1 MTVRP
6 RPLPLAALLLV
17 VATGVAM
24 SVALSGPAGAWAP
37 WSSRPLLIDG
47 QVVVIGKL
55 VHAPPG
61 PPWRSSPSKVCPPP
75 T

>member
-24 SVALSGPAGAWAP
+24 SVARSGPAGAWAP
-37 WSSRPLLIDG
+37 WSSRP
-47 QVVVIGKL
+47 
-55 VHAPPG
+55 
-61 PPWRSSPSKVCPPP
+61 S
-75 T
+75 